1 MHGAHRYA
9 AVAFICTEGL
19 PLFSSAELFKALN
32 DLRANPNVGQHIL
45 DVRGQGLMVAVEFAS
60 PSHSRFDP
68 EAKKGTP
75 PGLASKV
82 TKRCLEKGLL
92 LLTTSVYE
100 TVRFIPAL
108 NISAED
114 LAKGVSIF
122 RESVEEVI
130 QEA

>member
-1 MHGAHRYA
+1 
-9 AVAFICTEGL
+9 
-19 PLFSSAELFKALN
+19 
-32 DLRANPNVGQHIL
+32 
-45 DVRGQGLMVAVEFAS
+45 
-60 PSHSRFDP
+60 
-68 EAKKGTP
+68 
-75 PGLASKV
+75 
-82 TKRCLEKGLL
+82 
-92 LLTTSVYE
+92 VYE